1 MAATV
6 GKDGKFLIG
15 TTGVVA
21 YMDSWGIS
29 PSIDTPEITAFGN
42 SSKAYG
48 SALRSWTMSASGTLD
63 RSDTDQADLMDQFE
77 DGTLADIAARFY
89 TGQNSSVG
97 GTTEYWSGNVRLT
110 GQTINSQVGDKV
122 SISWTGNGNGNLS
135 YTILST

>member
-48 SALRSWTMSASGTLD
+48 SALRSWTVTASGTLD

-77 DGTLADIAARFY
+77 DGTLADISARFY
-89 TGQNSSVG
+89 TAAAS
-97 GTTEYWSGNVRLT
+97 YWSGSVRLT

-135 YTILST
+135 FTSS

>member
-15 TTGVVA
+15 TTGTVA
-21 YMDSWGIS
+21 YMDTWAITPG
-29 PSIDTPEITAFGN
+29 IDTPEITAYGD

-48 SALRSWTMSASGTLD
+48 SSLRSWAMTASGTLD
-63 RSDTDQADLMDQFE
+63 MSDTDQADIMDQFE
-77 DGTLADIAARFY
+77 YGTLADIACRFY
-89 TGQNSSVG
+89 FAAAS
-97 GTTEYWSGNVRLT
+97 YWSGSVRLT

-135 YTILST
+135 ATTS

>member
-15 TTGVVA
+15 TTGIVA

-48 SALRSWTMSASGTLD
+48 SALRGWTFTASGTLD

-89 TGQNSSVG
+89 TAAAS
-97 GTTEYWSGNVRLT
+97 YWTGNVRLT
-110 GQTINSQVGDKV
+110 GQTVNSQVGDKV
-122 SISWTGNGNGNLS
+122 SISWTGNGNGNLAFTS
-135 YTILST
+135 S